1 MTSRRN
7 HAMRRVRG
15 TGGSP
20 PPRRKPGLRALTLTE
35 LMVVLSI
42 IGIVLAISV
51 PVAFSARRNAARVRE
66 ANTLRSVLVSWVSY
80 STDQQG
86 SLLPGYRSGLEVR
99 DEYGQP
105 IPPDAYGGDA
115 EVRKRYPWRLAPWLD
130 QDFMRMYSGENAGI
144 LERLRAGDRSRYYY
158 FASLY
163 PSFGLNSAFVGGDE
177 ARFPGET
184 TLANGAPNPFAR
196 FCLTRMSMARRPART
211 IVFASARTAATE
223 DGSINEG
230 CFRVDAPWLTGP
242 APRWGPA
249 YLPGDPT
256 SFGSLSVRDWGPDA
270 AVGTI
275 DGAVEFL
282 QVDSLRDMTRWC
294 DAAPE
299 REWWIGK

>member
-1 MTSRRN
+1 MSPVRDYAIER
-7 HAMRRVRG
+7 ASGRGGSARSAPRVRQRG
-15 TGGSP
+15 F
-20 PPRRKPGLRALTLTE
+20 TLTE
-35 LMVVLSI
+35 LLVTLAI
-42 IGIVLAISV
+42 IGIIVAIVV
-51 PVAFSARRNAARVRE
+51 PVAAGARRSASRVRE
-66 ANTLRSVLVSWVSY
+66 SAAMRAAVLAWSAY
-80 STDQQG
+80 ATDQG
-86 SLLPGYRSGLEVR
+86 GWVLPGYRGGLDVR

-144 LERLRAGDRSRYYY
+144 LERLRADDRSRYYY

-177 ARFPGET
+177 ARFPGEM

-249 YLPGDPT
+249 YLAGDPT
-256 SFGSLSVRDWGPDA
+256 SFGSLSVRDWGPIA
-270 AVGTI
+270 TIAPIVGLTEA
-275 DGAVEFL
+275 GAEKDWRFAKAYIAKH
-282 QVDSLRDMTRWC
+282 LRDR
-294 DAAPE
+294 
-299 REWWIGK
+299 GNVK